1 LWTKRQRA
9 NKKLKVKLSEGIKD
23 YLGLWVLMLCFYA
36 ICWGVWKT
44 IISPFLPPKNMTK
57 NMVYLKNVEVGGI
70 KELKVYGRGSISF
83 TPLKDDESVYWVED
97 LPSADYAKGE
107 KIPKIILIKGGA
119 NERLADMRTYRFFS
133 YGTATGGE
141 IGQYKPKS
149 RELIKPVDP
158 DFLHWGYKSE
168 HMDFIYPLE

>member
-1 LWTKRQRA
+1 MWTKRGGA
-9 NKKLKVKLSEGIKD
+9 NKKLKVKLSEGIKY
-23 YLGLWVLMLCFYA
+23 YLGLFMLSLCGYA
-36 ICWGVWKT
+36 IFLGVRET

-70 KELKVYGRGSISF
+70 ERLNVYGGDYIKF
-83 TPLKDDESVYWVED
+83 TPLSDDESVYWVED

-107 KIPKIILIKGGA
+107 KIPKIILIRGGA

-141 IGQYKPKS
+141 IWQYKPKS
-149 RELIKPVDP
+149 RELIKRVDP
-158 DFLHWGYKSE
+158 SDRFFGYENE